1 MIDMTFH
8 HVGIGVLDMQD
19 AIRLYEALGHRLVR
33 NIEDPGIN
41 IRVAFLASPSG
52 GPWIE
57 LLAPLNPSGPLD
69 SLIKR
74 KLLPSPYHTCYGVND
89 IDQAGDVDAY
99 LVSLNMQMALQ
110 PFDDTGRARIAQLI
124 NKSNQ
129 FNLTTRRYT
138 EAEVAAAQHDAEA
151 FTLQV
156 RLADAFG
163 DNGMISVIICRRER
177 DDWDIDTWLMSCRV
191 LGRKVE
197 VAVLQEL
204 LVQARA
210 RGIQRLVGRYLPT
223 EKNKLVEDHY
233 AKLGFTLLERGADG
247 SSAWVLPVADVPRV
261 ALPIAVQRVG
271 YGSPE
276 PAAA

>member
-1 MIDMTFH
+1 
-8 HVGIGVLDMQD
+8 
-19 AIRLYEALGHRLVR
+19 
-33 NIEDPGIN
+33 
-41 IRVAFLASPSG
+41 
-52 GPWIE
+52 
-57 LLAPLNPSGPLD
+57 
-69 SLIKR
+69 
-74 KLLPSPYHTCYGVND
+74 
-89 IDQAGDVDAY
+89 
-99 LVSLNMQMALQ
+99 MQMTLQ

-138 EAEVAAAQHDAEA
+138 EAEVAAAQHDPEA

-163 DNGMISVIICRRER
+163 DNGMISVIICRRDQ

-204 LVQARA
+204 LTQART
-210 RGIQRLVGRYLPT
+210 RGIRRLVGRYLPT

-233 AKLGFTLLERGADG
+233 AKLGFTLLARQPDGA
-247 SSAWVLPVADVPRV
+247 SSWELEVESAPTAD
-261 ALPIAVQRVG
+261 LPIAVHRSG
-271 YGSPE
+271 FASPVE
-276 PAAA
+276 TPASAPA